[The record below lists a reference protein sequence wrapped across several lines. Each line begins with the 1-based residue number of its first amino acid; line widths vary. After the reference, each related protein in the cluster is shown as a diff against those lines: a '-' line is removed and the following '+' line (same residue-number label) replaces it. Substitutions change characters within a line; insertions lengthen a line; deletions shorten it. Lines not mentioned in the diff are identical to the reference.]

1 MRYTHHGIN
10 AKPIPSTLRYVAGG
24 RCIDILIDDPRSTLD
39 LATVNAD
46 DVVDEAGE
54 PFKPT
59 PEPARKVLA
68 RYCPVHGSCRQ
79 LSACTAAESRCVL
92 ISQLTEEE

>member
-10 AKPIPSTLRYVAGG
+10 VKPIPSTLRRVAGG
-24 RCIDILIDDPRSTLD
+24 RCIDILIDDPRFTLSQ
-39 LATVNAD
+39 ATVNAD

-59 PEPARKVLA
+59 LNPHEK
-68 RYCPVHGSCRQ
+68 C
-79 LSACTAAESRCVL
+79 
-92 ISQLTEEE
+92 